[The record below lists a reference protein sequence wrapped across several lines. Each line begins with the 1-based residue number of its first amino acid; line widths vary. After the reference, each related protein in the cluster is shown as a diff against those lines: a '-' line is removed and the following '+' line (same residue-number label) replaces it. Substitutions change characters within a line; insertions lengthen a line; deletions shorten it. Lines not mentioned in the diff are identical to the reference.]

1 MNPEFQTTTRNIQEM
16 TNLLVNQALET
27 AQQVQQG
34 AQQVQAG
41 TFVPQRPPV
50 QVTDNPSGPFTP
62 GGLFMFGLG
71 ALAALGLAYW
81 YIKRGK

>member
-1 MNPEFQTTTRNIQEM
+1 MTPEMQATTQNIQEM
-16 TNLLVNQALET
+16 TDFIVNQALAT

-34 AQQVQAG
+34 AEQVQEG
-41 TFVPQRPPV
+41 SFVPQQPPV
-50 QVTDNPSGPFTP
+50 QATTNPSGPFTS

>member
-1 MNPEFQTTTRNIQEM
+1 MTPEIQATTQNIQEM
-16 TNLLVNQALET
+16 VDTIVNQALAT

-34 AQQVQAG
+34 AEQVQEG
-41 TFVPQRPPV
+41 SFIPQQSPV
-50 QVTDNPSGPFTP
+50 QATTNPSGPFTP
-62 GGLFMFGLG
+62 SGLFMFGLG

>member
-1 MNPEFQTTTRNIQEM
+1 MNPEMQAATQNIEEM
-16 TNLLVNQALET
+16 TNFLINQALTT

-34 AQQVQAG
+34 AEQVQAG
-41 TFVPQRPPV
+41 SFVPQQAPV
-50 QVTDNPSGPFTP
+50 QVTTNPSGPFTP
-62 GGLFMFGLG
+62 NGVFMFGLG